1 MRLFACLS
9 VVALAIAGL
18 APSIPGVV
26 VSDEVA
32 ATIHGGCTGAV
43 TDTCTGTACGET
55 TYVKPPLNPSSGQTK
70 EPDSENPIECGGTV
84 ECADRAASDNDC
96 ST

>member
-1 MRLFACLS
+1 MKVFACLS

-18 APSIPGVV
+18 TISPPGIA

-32 ATIHGGCTGAV
+32 ATVHGGCVGATV
-43 TDTCTGTACGET
+43 STCTGDACGET
-55 TYVKPPLNPSSGQTK
+55 TYVAPGGGNKT
-70 EPDSENPIECGGTV
+70 EPDSANPIECGGTT
-84 ECADRAASDNDC
+84 ECANRAASDNNC